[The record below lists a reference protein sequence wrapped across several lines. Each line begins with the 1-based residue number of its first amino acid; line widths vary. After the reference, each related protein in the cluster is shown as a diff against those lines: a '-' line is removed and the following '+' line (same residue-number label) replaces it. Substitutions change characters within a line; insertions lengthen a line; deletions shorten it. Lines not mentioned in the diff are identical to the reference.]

1 MHLMDVRHGLL
12 LLEQQECN
20 QSFNELNAENKV
32 KVLQYALGET
42 VSVYWPNLALNWIE
56 NNPESLTTIL
66 KGILIESMGKHWAN
80 QHYKHRVKR
89 ILK

>member
-1 MHLMDVRHGLL
+1 MDVRRGLL

-20 QSFNELNAENKV
+20 QSFNELNAENKA
-32 KVLQYALGET
+32 KVLQYALGES

-56 NNPESLTTIL
+56 KNPESLTTIL
-66 KGILIESMGKHWAN
+66 KGILIESMDKNWAN
-80 QHYKHRVKR
+80 QNYKHRVKR